1 MSSLERFI
9 SELEITQGGLA
20 GQRFEL
26 LPWQRRFL
34 RGAFGG
40 DAQVSALSVARGN
53 GKSTLIAAV
62 AAATVGP
69 DGPLATRRGE
79 TLVVAGSLVQ
89 ARIVRDHCAEFLRV
103 QYDDF
108 DDKRVWRRPDAPTPM
123 IHHLPTDTRLKLHGY
138 NPDTILGAAP
148 SLAILDEPSSFGQGG
163 VDDGSK
169 MFAAISTALGKQ
181 KNSRMVCLGTQP
193 TSGDHFFAR
202 LLDGGADYIQLHAAR
217 DDDPPHWER
226 TWKRANP
233 SYGAMP
239 DLADTIRRESDRAK
253 RDAGWL
259 EAFKA
264 YRLNQRVDP
273 VQESMLVTP
282 DSWRACEGDAEKTG
296 RPIWGIDLGTTSSQS
311 AVAAVWESGRLDAFG
326 AFPTE
331 PDLRARG
338 IKDGVDDLYQVCER
352 QGDLVTAGQYTVN
365 VQMVVNEALD
375 RFGRPSAI
383 VCDTWR
389 EGELREAL
397 EAVGFPLC
405 DLVVR
410 RQGYKDG
417 GEDVRLFRR
426 AVADRRVQARPSKFL
441 RHSLGETRTIVD
453 AAGNHKLTRRRQR
466 SANDAAVAS
475 VISVGEWERRRSKP
489 RSGGL
494 RYRIV

>member
-9 SELEITQGGLA
+9 CGLEITQGPLSGERFDL
-20 GQRFEL
+20 QR
-26 LPWQRRFL
+26 WQRKFL
-34 RGAFGG
+34 RGAFDD

-62 AAATVGP
+62 AAATLA
-69 DGPLATRRGE
+69 DGPLARRRGE
-79 TLVVAGSLVQ
+79 TLVVAGSLSQ
-89 ARIVRDHCAEFLRV
+89 ARIVRDHADGFLRALYPD
-103 QYDDF
+103 YDD
-108 DDKRVWRRPDAPTPM
+108 RRIWRRPDAPTPM
-123 IHHLPTDTRLKLHGY
+123 IHHLPTDTRVKLHGF
-138 NPDTILGAAP
+138 NPATILGAAP
-148 SLAILDEPSSFGQGG
+148 SLAILDEPESWGQGG

-169 MFAAISTALGKQ
+169 MFAAVVTALGKQ
-181 KNSRMVCLGTQP
+181 ENSKLVALGTQP
-193 TSGDHFFAR
+193 SSGDHWFAR

-217 DDDPPHWER
+217 EDDPPHQER

-233 SYGAMP
+233 AYNALP
-239 DLADTIRRESDRAK
+239 HLADAIRRDSDRGK
-253 RDAGWL
+253 RDVGLL
-259 EAFKA
+259 ELFQA
-264 YRLNQRVDP
+264 YRLNQRVSP
-273 VQESMLVTP
+273 VSEAMLVAP
-282 DSWRACEGDAEKTG
+282 ESWKACETDAKAVG
-296 RPIWGIDLGTTSSQS
+296 RPIWGIDLGTTASQS

-331 PDLRARG
+331 PDLRTRG

-365 VQMVVNEALD
+365 VQMVVNEALE

-389 EGELREAL
+389 EGELRESL

-410 RQGYKDG
+410 RQGFKDG

-475 VISVGEWERRRSKP
+475 VIAVGEWQRRRSKP
-489 RSGGL
+489 RSGGI